1 MCSSAFSIEQAWPS
15 QPLAVQSK
23 LPNGS
28 SEEPLWVQTV
38 VQRGEAHWV
47 AASLAVVP
55 SRFGML
61 RVSLP
66 SAAEERMERPTWVL
80 TNDIVSQKCSA
91 RAQQG
96 NETMF
101 NRTKGILW
109 RSDQSWASWQ
119 LQTWVTWAWVVL
131 VASHCPCIA
140 VVWHWVWLL
149 AVLCVGIADVV
160 VQNSGVW
167 TCLYL

>member
-61 RVSLP
+61 HVSLP
-66 SAAEERMERPTWVL
+66 PAAEERMERPT
-80 TNDIVSQKCSA
+80 
-91 RAQQG
+91 
-96 NETMF
+96 
-101 NRTKGILW
+101 
-109 RSDQSWASWQ
+109 
-119 LQTWVTWAWVVL
+119 
-131 VASHCPCIA
+131 
-140 VVWHWVWLL
+140 
-149 AVLCVGIADVV
+149 
-160 VQNSGVW
+160 
-167 TCLYL
+167 